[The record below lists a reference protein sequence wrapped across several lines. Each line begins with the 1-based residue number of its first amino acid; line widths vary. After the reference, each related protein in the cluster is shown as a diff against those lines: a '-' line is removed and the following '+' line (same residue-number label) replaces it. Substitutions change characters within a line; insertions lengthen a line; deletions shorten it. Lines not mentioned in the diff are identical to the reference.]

1 MLWAH
6 CSAHHHCAVM
16 VIHLFHLFFD
26 DRFHQ
31 HLGPDDV
38 IPSKA
43 WGTVYFKNGLDSKR
57 TSTEVGYEHRNHER
71 QTDRQTLK
79 RRKAE
84 QKQRHHPRVTCI
96 HGNRFVFLLTHTR
109 TSTHTHLRTCAR
121 THIHTLTHT
130 YTHSLCLLP
139 FSPSSLSR
147 LLQRG
152 ARGPLRQAAYLRLSH
167 RDDAADAVGFV
178 QRVLAERNNGAF
190 EAPSLIL
197 SIVGSSREL
206 ALSNRLLEAISD
218 GLHEIVRHSNAWVV
232 TSGNHSGMTLL

>member
-109 TSTHTHLRTCAR
+109 TSTHTLTHLRTY
-121 THIHTLTHT
+121 THTHT
-130 YTHSLCLLP
+130 YTHLHTFSLSPPLLP
-139 FSPSSLSR
+139 LLSLPPAAARSTWPPAPGRVPAPLPSRRRSR
-147 LLQRG
+147 CRRLCAACARRAKQR
-152 ARGPLRQAAYLRLSH
+152 S
-167 RDDAADAVGFV
+167 V
-178 QRVLAERNNGAF
+178 
-190 EAPSLIL
+190 
-197 SIVGSSREL
+197 
-206 ALSNRLLEAISD
+206 
-218 GLHEIVRHSNAWVV
+218 
-232 TSGNHSGMTLL
+232 